1 MLSSLVPNF
10 KGKGDTLN
18 RNSYRGIK
26 LLEHA
31 FKLYEIL
38 EGRLCEVVDIDK
50 MQYWFMPGKQ
60 TVDAVFFYLEKAF
73 DWVPKEVICN
83 ALR

>member
-1 MLSSLVPNF
+1 MFSSLVPNF

-18 RNSYRGIK
+18 PNSYRGIK

-38 EGRLCEVVDIDK
+38 EGRLREVVDIDK
-50 MQYWFMPGKQ
+50 MQYWFMPGKE
-60 TVDAVFFYLEKAF
+60 TVDALFFDLEKAF
-73 DWVPKEVICN
+73 DWVPKEVICTV
-83 ALR
+83 LR